1 MNKILESH
9 KFFLGRKI
17 PTADFILVRAVGGGR
32 VFQTN
37 LISTYHSY
45 LHIWLITLKN
55 QGEKS
60 IEWGKELFL
69 AFKKND

>member
-9 KFFLGRKI
+9 KSFLGKKI

-32 VFQTN
+32 VFQAN
-37 LISTYHSY
+37 LVSTFHGY

-55 QGEKS
+55 QGERS
-60 IEWGKELFL
+60 IQWGKELFL
-69 AFKKND
+69 AF

>member
-9 KFFLGRKI
+9 KSFLGKKI

-32 VFQTN
+32 VFQAN
-37 LISTYHSY
+37 LVSTFRGY

-55 QGEKS
+55 QGERS
-60 IEWGKELFL
+60 IQWGKELFL
-69 AFKKND
+69 AF